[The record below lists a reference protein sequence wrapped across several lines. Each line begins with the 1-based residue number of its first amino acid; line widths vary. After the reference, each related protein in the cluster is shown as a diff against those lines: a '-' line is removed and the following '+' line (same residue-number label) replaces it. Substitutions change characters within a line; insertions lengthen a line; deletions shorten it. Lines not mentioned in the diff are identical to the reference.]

1 MKKALVTIAVVAVL
15 MVLSGALGWYA
26 AYHNMETSVH
36 SDTVRTEVIDTI
48 PYFKPVPKD
57 SVVVRYVTK
66 VMPVAG
72 DSDTAANATG
82 TVVNDTGM
90 VADSAAVI
98 LPITQKKYETDEYR
112 AYVSG
117 FEPNLD
123 SIFVY
128 QKTINEKVVS
138 TQVHT
143 KQPRLGVGVTTGVGY
158 GVIHKKPDA
167 YIGIGFYLRL
177 W

>member
-123 SIFVY
+123 SIFLY
-128 QKTINEKVVS
+128 RKTVTESVVM
-138 TQVHT
+138 TRERVK
-143 KQPRLGVGVTTGVGY
+143 KQRFGVGVTTGVGY
-158 GVIHKKPDA
+158 GLITRKPDV
-167 YIGIGFYLRL
+167 YIGVGVYVRL